1 MIFDYLS
8 DIHLECFTERVLR
21 IKGVTFKGY
30 WTRYFD
36 QRASDVLLIAGD
48 LANDI
53 ATPNN
58 EVDAFLRFANRRWKR
73 IIAVLGNHDYWSST
87 THFNEVHE
95 KLRAQYPWIDW
106 LENGSTQVENVRVW
120 GATFWTQI
128 RPEDTRAIIEF
139 MPDYRWTLDS
149 PTDPFSPWH
158 TTLKHQESLKALEVD
173 MAAHPGVPYV
183 VLTHHTPSRHCSTWP
198 ITVIT
203 QGFCNQDDA
212 FIVNHPQI
220 AAWVHGHIHDVADLT
235 IGQTHIVCNPHG
247 YLREHTKVRP
257 PFEIKHLEV

>member
-8 DIHLECFTERVLR
+8 DIHLECFTERALR

-48 LANDI
+48 LANDL

-95 KLRAQYPWIDW
+95 KLRAQYPWVEW
-106 LENGSTQVENVRVW
+106 LENESTQVENVRVW
-120 GATFWTQI
+120 GATLWTQI
-128 RPEDTRAIIEF
+128 RPEDTRAMIEF

-149 PTDPFSPWH
+149 PTDPFSPWR

-173 MAAHPGVPYV
+173 MATHPGVPYV
-183 VLTHHTPSRHCSTWP
+183 VLSPTIRQVANAARGPSPSLHK
-198 ITVIT
+198 
-203 QGFCNQDDA
+203 A
-212 FIVNHPQI
+212 F
-220 AAWVHGHIHDVADLT
+220 A
-235 IGQTHIVCNPHG
+235 
-247 YLREHTKVRP
+247 
-257 PFEIKHLEV
+257 IKTTRLS

>member
-8 DIHLECFTERVLR
+8 DIHLECFTERALR

-48 LANDI
+48 LANDL

-95 KLRAQYPWIDW
+95 KLRAQYPWVEW
-106 LENGSTQVENVRVW
+106 LENESTQVENVRVW
-120 GATFWTQI
+120 GATLWTQI
-128 RPEDTRAIIEF
+128 RPEDTRAMIEF

-149 PTDPFSPWH
+149 PTDPFSPWR
-158 TTLKHQESLKALEVD
+158 TTLKHQESLKALERTLASLMWCSPTIRQVAN
-173 MAAHPGVPYV
+173 AARG
-183 VLTHHTPSRHCSTWP
+183 PSPSSHK
-198 ITVIT
+198 
-203 QGFCNQDDA
+203 A
-212 FIVNHPQI
+212 F
-220 AAWVHGHIHDVADLT
+220 A
-235 IGQTHIVCNPHG
+235 
-247 YLREHTKVRP
+247 
-257 PFEIKHLEV
+257 IKTTRLS